1 MCGICGV
8 VALGQPP
15 DAAAAQAMLARLH
28 HRGPDGQGMFTD
40 DAGAALCHARLAIID
55 LSDGGRQPFA
65 SEDGSRQLLHNG
77 EIFNYVELRRELEGH
92 GYRFRTH
99 TDTEVVLHAFDHW
112 GEDCVHRFNGMWAL
126 ALWDSRR
133 RRLFCSRDR
142 FGIKPFAYRWD
153 GARFVFASEPQALRG
168 DPRTTFEPNLD
179 AVRDFVEQGYVDH
192 RDETFFADVEQL
204 PPGHS
209 LVVDD
214 AGLRVRR
221 WWSLEPADPARD
233 VASAFRELFV
243 DSVRLRLRSDVP
255 LGTALSGGLD
265 SSAVAVTIDHL
276 LRTETE
282 AALQV
287 GKRQQTFTVWFDGPE
302 HDERRYADA
311 VARRILSEP
320 HQFTF
325 DDEQAVALLP
335 DVMAS
340 QGEPFGST
348 SIVAQWLVM
357 RAAARQGLK
366 VMLDGQGGD
375 EILAGY
381 ESTTR
386 AYRFA
391 DLVSSGRLATLG
403 REVRASSAGAPA
415 LLQALVTPALPERA
429 RWRARARRDRAD
441 LVLHRRLRGRPRELP
456 PSPASPRLPDRL
468 RRQYHLILAQ
478 RGLPELLRYEDR
490 NSMAH
495 SLEGRVPFLDHR
507 LVEFAYGLPAEHLY
521 RNGTTKLVLRDALA
535 DLLPAEVRT
544 RRDKLGFVTPERQ
557 FLAGALGR
565 FGAAIL
571 DTESARRRGFVDVDE
586 TLRRLAAGTSARPV
600 WRAICVELWAR
611 TFLDGAS
618 APVER

>member
-8 VALGQPP
+8 VALDRPP
-15 DAAAAQAMLARLH
+15 ETAVAQAMLARLR
-28 HRGPDGQGMFTD
+28 HRGPDGEGVFTD

-65 SEDGSRQLLHNG
+65 SADGSRQLLHNG
-77 EIFNYVELRRELEGH
+77 EIFNYVELRRELEAH

-112 GEDCVHRFNGMWAL
+112 GEECIHRFNGMWAIV
-126 ALWDSRR
+126 LWDARR
-133 RRLFCSRDR
+133 RRLWCSRDR
-142 FGIKPFAYRWD
+142 FGIKPLAYRWD
-153 GARFVFASEPQALRG
+153 GARFVFASEPQALLA
-168 DPRTTFEPNLD
+168 DPRTSVEPELD
-179 AVRDFVEQGYVDH
+179 AIRDFVEQGYVDH
-192 RDETFFADVEQL
+192 GDETFFAGIRQL

-214 AGLRVRR
+214 TGLRVDR
-221 WWSLEPADPARD
+221 WWSLEPADVDGDAIETFRD
-233 VASAFRELFV
+233 LFV
-243 DSVRLRLRSDVP
+243 DAVRIRLRSDVP

-276 LRTETE
+276 LRTEAE
-282 AALQV
+282 SARQV
-287 GKRQQTFTVWFDGPE
+287 GQRQQTFTIWFDEPQ

-311 VARRILSEP
+311 VARQILSEP
-320 HQFTF
+320 HHLTF
-325 DDEQAVALLP
+325 DDEEAVGLLP
-335 DVMAS
+335 AVVAA

-348 SIVAQWLVM
+348 SIVAQWVVM
-357 RAAARQGLK
+357 QAAARQGLK

-375 EILAGY
+375 ETLAGY

-386 AYRFA
+386 SYRFA
-391 DLVSSGRLATLG
+391 DLVASGRLATLA
-403 REVRASSAGAPA
+403 REMRSSSAGASA

-429 RWRARARRDRAD
+429 RWWARARRDRGD
-441 LVLHRRLRGRPRELP
+441 LVVHPSLRRRTRRSAPIRG
-456 PSPASPRLPDRL
+456 SGHLPDRL

-507 LVEFAYGLPAEHLY
+507 LVEFAYGLPAEALY
-521 RNGTTKLVLRDALA
+521 RDGTTKRILRDALT
-535 DLLPAEVRT
+535 DLLPPEVRS
-544 RRDKLGFVTPERQ
+544 RRDKLGFVTPEHR

-565 FGAAIL
+565 FGSSIL
-571 DTESARRRGFVDVDE
+571 DTSRARSRGFVDVDE
-586 TLRRLAAGTSARPV
+586 TLRRLAAGVSPRPV
-600 WRAICVELWAR
+600 WRAVCLELWAQ
-611 TFLDGAS
+611 TFLDGS
-618 APVER
+618 ATARG